1 MGYKF
6 PLLRS
11 DRIAALW
18 CAIREPLVVVALTV
32 FSTSAIAAPF
42 YVPSG
47 SMEPTLAIGDAIV
60 ASKFDYGYSRYSVP
74 FALGPASDTRL
85 MEKLPARGDVVVFHL
100 PRDPEVVYVKRVIGL
115 PGDHI
120 QMRQGLLYING
131 KSTVLKPVGMESVEM
146 EDGSSL
152 PAKRFVETLPGGV
165 THAIYKLDWNTP
177 LDNTGEFIVPAGHL
191 FMMGDNRDNSLDSRV
206 PQAEGG
212 VGFVPMENLV
222 GKAKIIVGSYD
233 YRNAR
238 QFWTWP
244 AELRLS
250 RFLSTID

>member
-1 MGYKF
+1 
-6 PLLRS
+6 
-11 DRIAALW
+11 
-18 CAIREPLVVVALTV
+18 LVVAALTV

-74 FALGPASDTRL
+74 FAMGPASDTRL

-100 PRDPEVVYVKRVIGL
+100 PRDPGVVYVKRVIGL

-131 KSTVLKPVGMESVEM
+131 KSTTLKPMGAGGVEM

-152 PAKRFVETLPGGV
+152 PAERFIETLPGGV
-165 THAIYKLDWNTP
+165 AHAIYKLAWNTP
-177 LDNTGEFIVPAGHL
+177 LDNTGEFVVPAGHL

-206 PQAEGG
+206 PEAQGG

-233 YRNAR
+233 YRNAK

-250 RFLSTID
+250 RFLSAIN